1 MKQRTISLFLLLT
14 LLTSCIKISQEIP
27 TPVPPLIRTSTLPP
41 TKSAPPTLTLTPT
54 SIAPT
59 LDVTPIP
66 TSLPNCKDS
75 AVLLE
80 DVTYPDNSAAPRGE
94 KFTKTWRFKNTGK
107 CNWVGYTI
115 AFSAGDRMG
124 SPDSASVPQTEAGN
138 TVDVSVDL
146 TAPATDGVYTGVF
159 ELRKA
164 NGEVL
169 SVGIGNT
176 FWVKIAIGNVS
187 VPTVPQVAA
196 ASPSNNTPA
205 SQPKGPA
212 SCNYSNGPLYQNEIA
227 NLINDARAQNGLP
240 ALSVNLQ
247 LTAAAQ
253 GHSIDMA
260 CHGLLSHTGSD
271 ASSVHQRVVAAGY
284 APSYSS
290 EIIYGG
296 GYPQTAFDW
305 WMSDAIHRNEILN
318 PNVTEIGV
326 GYAYVADSSAGSYYT
341 VDFASP

>member
-1 MKQRTISLFLLLT
+1 MKKTFSAIMLLMMLS
-14 LLTSCIKISQEIP
+14 SCIKISQQVA

-41 TKSAPPTLTLTPT
+41 TKSTPPTLTATPT
-54 SIAPT
+54 PVTPT
-59 LDVTPIP
+59 LDVTP
-66 TSLPNCKDS
+66 LPPSAADCKDS

-94 KFTKTWRFKNTGK
+94 KFTKTWRFKNTGT

-115 AFSAGDRMG
+115 AFNSGDRMD
-124 SPDSASVPQTEAGN
+124 SPDSAPIPQTEAGG
-138 TVDVSVDL
+138 TVDISVDL
-146 TAPATDGVYTGVF
+146 TAPSTDGVYTGVF

-164 NGEVL
+164 NGDVL
-169 SVGIGNT
+169 PVGIGTT
-176 FWVKIAIGNVS
+176 FWVKITIGNVTA
-187 VPTVPQVAA
+187 PTVPQVAL
-196 ASPSNNTPA
+196 SPSNNTPVT
-205 SQPKGPA
+205 QPKGPA
-212 SCNYSNGPLYQNEIA
+212 SCSYSSSPSYQNEIA
-227 NLINDARAQNGLP
+227 KLVNDARAQNGLP

-271 ASSVHQRVVAAGY
+271 ASSLYQRITAAGY
-284 APSYSS
+284 SPSYYS

-296 GYPQTAFDW
+296 GYPQSAFDW
-305 WMSDAIHRNEILN
+305 WMNDTIHRNEILN
-318 PNVTEIGV
+318 PSVTEMGV
-326 GYAYVADSSAGSYYT
+326 GYAYSADTSTGSYYT